1 MEFWCVIV
9 PIILVFASETYIN
22 ICYKKYS
29 NTNVSSHI
37 SGSDVARKIL
47 DENNLRKVNVG
58 KIGGVLTDNFNSR
71 TNKVSLSDHIYED
84 HTIASVAVAA
94 HECGHVIQHKEKYFF
109 IVLRSILAPVISFS
123 SKIGYIVMVIG
134 ALASVFDIVILGLIL
149 MSLALVFQL
158 ITLPCEFDASRR
170 AKEELVRL
178 EIIDKSEYDDVD
190 AMLRSAAF
198 TYVASFFASLLQMIG
213 LFLRLKDND

>member
-1 MEFWCVIV
+1 M
-9 PIILVFASETYIN
+9 
-22 ICYKKYS
+22 
-29 NTNVSSHI
+29 
-37 SGSDVARKIL
+37 
-47 DENNLRKVNVG
+47 
-58 KIGGVLTDNFNSR
+58 
-71 TNKVSLSDHIYED
+71 
-84 HTIASVAVAA
+84 
-94 HECGHVIQHKEKYFF
+94 QHKEKYFF

-134 ALASVFDIVILGLIL
+134 VFASVFDVVIFGLIL

-170 AKEELVRL
+170 AKKELVRL
-178 EIIDKSEYDDVD
+178 KIIDKSEYDSVD

-213 LFLRLKDND
+213 LFLRLKDSD

>member
-1 MEFWCVIV
+1 MNFWFVIV
-9 PIILVFASETYIN
+9 PIILVIASDAYIN
-22 ICYKKYS
+22 SCYKKYS
-29 NTNVSSHI
+29 NTNVNSRI

-47 DENNLRKVNVG
+47 DENNLRKVKIG
-58 KIGGVLTDNFNSR
+58 RIGGVLTDNFNSR
-71 TNKVSLSDHIYED
+71 TNRVSLSDHVYED

-94 HECGHVIQHKEKYFF
+94 HECGHVMQHKEKYFF

-134 ALASVFDIVILGLIL
+134 VFASVFDVVIFGLIL

-170 AKEELVRL
+170 AKKELVRL
-178 EIIDKSEYDDVD
+178 KIIDKSEYDSVD
-190 AMLRSAAF
+190 TMLRSAAF

>member
-1 MEFWCVIV
+1 MSFWFVIV
-9 PIILVFASETYIN
+9 PIILVIASDAYIN
-22 ICYKKYS
+22 SCYKKYS
-29 NTNVSSHI
+29 NTNVNSRI

-47 DENNLRKVNVG
+47 DENNLRKVKIG
-58 KIGGVLTDNFNSR
+58 RIGGVLTDNFNSR
-71 TNKVSLSDHIYED
+71 ANRVSLSDHVYED
-84 HTIASVAVAA
+84 HTIASVSVAA
-94 HECGHVIQHKEKYFF
+94 HECGHVMQHKEKYFF

-123 SKIGYIVMVIG
+123 SKIGYIVFDVVI
-134 ALASVFDIVILGLIL
+134 FGLIL

-170 AKEELVRL
+170 AKKELVRL
-178 EIIDKSEYDDVD
+178 KIIDKSEYDSVD